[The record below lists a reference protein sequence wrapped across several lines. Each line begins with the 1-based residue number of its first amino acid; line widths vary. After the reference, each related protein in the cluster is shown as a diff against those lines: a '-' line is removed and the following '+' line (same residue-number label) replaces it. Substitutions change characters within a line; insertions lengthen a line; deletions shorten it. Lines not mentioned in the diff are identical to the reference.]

1 MGPSASVRFD
11 GRVLYLT
18 QDPELLRA
26 QLAGERTLRYQDVFR
41 AGEEPLALIS
51 NVSTDEVIPSWA
63 CYYYDETLARYCLV
77 GLRGGAVQRDAIRAG
92 GFSVIVSG
100 ASKGCG
106 SSRETAPYSELK
118 AGVKLV
124 VAPSIEKIY
133 EQNAQNIGL
142 LTSSD
147 LGLLPRIERGEPIPR
162 SEFHE
167 RPRPDQRSHRRARRP
182 LPVQPRA
189 HGRARSRRPR
199 SRPPLAP

>member
-124 VAPSIEKIY
+124 VAPSIEKSTSRTRRTSAFSRAPTSGCSRASS
-133 EQNAQNIGL
+133 EESPSRGASSRKASTRSAQP
-142 LTSSD
+142 SSSTAASS
-147 LGLLPRIERGEPIPR
+147 RTTA
-162 SEFHE
+162 
-167 RPRPDQRSHRRARRP
+167 RAWK
-182 LPVQPRA
+182 
-189 HGRARSRRPR
+189 GKSRRPR